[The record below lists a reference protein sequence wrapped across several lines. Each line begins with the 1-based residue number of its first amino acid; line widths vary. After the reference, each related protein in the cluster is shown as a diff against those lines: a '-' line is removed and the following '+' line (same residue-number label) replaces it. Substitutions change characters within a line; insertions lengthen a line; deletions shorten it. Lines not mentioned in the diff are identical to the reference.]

1 MIHIFH
7 LQDVK
12 AHEARGGVMDDDDQ
26 VKSNSPSVSTPP
38 LQTGKQTCQQIFR
51 LTGKSIMVNKR

>member
-1 MIHIFH
+1 MTYNYLMIHIFH

-38 LQTGKQTCQQIFR
+38 LQTGKQTCQQIF
-51 LTGKSIMVNKR
+51 SV